1 MISPTTYCS
10 ILVTVLWKV
19 IWLLCLHVFTALL
32 LLSSLLSGAHSQSP
46 LELLLSI
53 LMITSSSQTLS
64 AFPLLESHI
73 SHWSHCSFL
82 SFFSLI
88 FPDIVV
94 LLIDWVFAGSS
105 VVTSTLNFGVFWG
118 LLLFLSPSPSP
129 SFVHCSPLLPSH
141 YPLIS
146 SPSSLLYIRFLCRW
160 SHPHS
165 LFQITFYMYYL
176 RARTWVSYYY

>member
-1 MISPTTYCS
+1 MISPTTYCA
-10 ILVTVLWKV
+10 ILVTVLWQV

-73 SHWSHCSFL
+73 SCWSHCSFL
-82 SFFSLI
+82 PFFSLI

-94 LLIDWVFAGSS
+94 YSLTVFAGSS
-105 VVTSTLNFGVFWG
+105 VFTSTLNFGVFWG
-118 LLLFLSPSPSP
+118 LLFFLSPSPSL

-141 YPLIS
+141 SPLIS
-146 SPSSLLYIRFLCRW
+146 SPSSLLYIKFLCRW

-165 LFQITFYMYYL
+165 LFQITF
-176 RARTWVSYYY
+176 